1 MKRTENEEKVL
12 AAGKDGIVYVSEKV
26 EKRVD
31 AAFMDEV
38 SAMVSAFIEGLSERF
53 GDMVVFSPGQ
63 KLYKWEDEGEIDGIT
78 MAHLHYDECVETGE
92 PVCRI
97 AFPPFVVYKNGGRRA

>member
-12 AAGKDGIVYVSEKV
+12 AAGKDGITYVSERV

-31 AAFMDEV
+31 AAFMEEV
-38 SAMVSAFIEGLSERF
+38 STLMSRFLTELEERF
-53 GDMVVFSPGQ
+53 GDMTVFSPGQ
-63 KLYKWEDEGEIDGIT
+63 KLYRWEDEGEVDGIT
-78 MAHLHYDECVETGE
+78 LCHLHYDEDVETGE

-97 AFPPFVVYKNGGRRA
+97 ALPPFVVHKNGGKKA